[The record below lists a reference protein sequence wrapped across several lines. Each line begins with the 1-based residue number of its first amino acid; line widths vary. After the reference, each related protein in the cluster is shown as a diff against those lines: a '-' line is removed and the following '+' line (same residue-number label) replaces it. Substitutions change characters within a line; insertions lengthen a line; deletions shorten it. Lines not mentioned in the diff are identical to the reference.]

1 MTERSYP
8 GIFILLASLAVLAAG
23 LLLGD
28 TAVVWR
34 KAAYVCLECI
44 GIG

>member
-1 MTERSYP
+1 MRRFLTV
-8 GIFILLASLAVLAAG
+8 AAVAAAAAVLLAG

-28 TAVVWR
+28 IGVVWQ
-34 KAAYVCLECI
+34 KAALICLECI

>member
-1 MTERSYP
+1 LKR
-8 GIFILLASLAVLAAG
+8 FLAILLVIAAAALLAAG
-23 LLLGD
+23 LVFGGAP
-28 TAVVWR
+28 AVWQ

>member
-1 MTERSYP
+1 MKRIIP
-8 GIFILLASLAVLAAG
+8 VIIAAAAVGLFLAG

-28 TAVVWR
+28 VNLVWE